1 MRNLNEHE
9 RILTFFG
16 GVLIIVAL
24 TLSLAT
30 ELNARR
36 YLTEYRKQLETG
48 TVIQQGTPSAS
59 TFKHVGYEQQTLAS
73 RWSFPDG
80 HGTLGA
86 GFALFGMLLV
96 AAPRAAAKK
105 RQAVG

>member
-1 MRNLNEHE
+1 MKNLNEHE

-16 GVLIIVAL
+16 GVLIILAV

-30 ELNARR
+30 EMNARR
-36 YLTEYRKQLETG
+36 YLTEYRKQVEAG
-48 TVIQQGTPSAS
+48 SVIQQGSPAVA
-59 TFKHVGYEQQTLAS
+59 FKHVGYEQQTLAS

-86 GFALFGMLLV
+86 GFAVFGVLLV

-105 RQAVG
+105 RQTAG